1 MGSTI
6 YMAANA
12 GTTYGTEL
20 YAYETTN
27 NSTWL
32 AADIRP
38 GVAGSAP
45 SGLVVSGTRV
55 YLQATSGQHFEMWA
69 YEATNSSYWEV
80 TDIQSTSGTG
90 GPNELTV
97 RGNTVF
103 FSANDGTTGEE
114 LWAYNSINETTWQVI
129 DLNPG
134 SGGNIYKIHVHE
146 TNVYFSADD
155 GTDGINCGGF
165 FSQEPSPLSEQTQ
178 PSF

>member
-1 MGSTI
+1 
-6 YMAANA
+6 
-12 GTTYGTEL
+12 
-20 YAYETTN
+20 
-27 NSTWL
+27 
-32 AADIRP
+32 
-38 GVAGSAP
+38 
-45 SGLVVSGTRV
+45 
-55 YLQATSGQHFEMWA
+55 MWA

-134 SGGNIYKIHVHE
+134 SGGNIYKIHVHG
-146 TNVYFSADD
+146 TNLYFSADD
-155 GTDGINCGGF
+155 GVDGIELWRLL
-165 FSQEPSPLSEQTQ
+165 FSRTVTYV
-178 PSF
+178 